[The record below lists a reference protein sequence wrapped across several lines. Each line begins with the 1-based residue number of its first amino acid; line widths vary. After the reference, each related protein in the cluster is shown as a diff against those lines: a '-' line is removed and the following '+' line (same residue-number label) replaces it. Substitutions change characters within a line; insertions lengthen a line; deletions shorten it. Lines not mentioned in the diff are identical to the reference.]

1 MRLYTFPMSVDP
13 YRFSY
18 TSYEALDRAG
28 VGWQAALHVLTA
40 SRPRIVRH
48 IGAVMHVVGAVP
60 DGRLLAV
67 ALIEETDD
75 EYVVVGARWLDEDE
89 AQPLRKLMERG
100 GR

>member
-1 MRLYTFPMSVDP
+1 MSVDP
-13 YRFSY
+13 YRFDY
-18 TSYEALDRAG
+18 TSYEALGRAG
-28 VGWQAALHVLTA
+28 VSWQAALHVLTVA
-40 SRPRIVRH
+40 RPRLVRH
-48 IGAVMHVVGAVP
+48 IGAVLHVVGEVE

-67 ALIEETDD
+67 ALIEESDD